1 MPEIL
6 TLGLAQPQEAERIAR
21 MSRDLI
27 EAGLGW
33 SWTPQRVGRHIADR
47 HSSVVVARSERRIAG
62 FALMKFGDDVAHLNL
77 LAVMPAWRRQG
88 CGRKLMDWL
97 FATAEVAG
105 IRRINLELRVQNLGA
120 RSFYE
125 ACGFRVTGTRPNY
138 YQGTES
144 ALSMSRGDPSSE
156 PGGELGGSA

>member
-33 SWTPQRVGRHIADR
+33 SWTPERVGRHIADR
-47 HSSVVVARSERRIAG
+47 HSSVVVARSERRVAG

-88 CGRKLMDWL
+88 CGRKLLEWL

-105 IRRINLELRVQNLGA
+105 IQRINLELRAENAGA
-120 RSFYE
+120 RAFYE
-125 ACGFRVTGTRPNY
+125 ATGFVAGEIRCGYYGRV
-138 YQGTES
+138 ES
-144 ALSMSRGDPSSE
+144 ALSMSKTLRDT
-156 PGGELGGSA
+156 